1 MNLFRSFR
9 KSSSPESQ
17 AGLSLLQMLGVLM
30 LVGIAA
36 AVLLKQWA

>member
-1 MNLFRSFR
+1 MKHLRLLR
-9 KSSSPESQ
+9 QPATQ
-17 AGLSLLQMLGVLM
+17 AGLSLLQTLGVLM

>member
-1 MNLFRSFR
+1 MKRLRLPRQTST
-9 KSSSPESQ
+9 Q

-30 LVGIAA
+30 LVGIVA